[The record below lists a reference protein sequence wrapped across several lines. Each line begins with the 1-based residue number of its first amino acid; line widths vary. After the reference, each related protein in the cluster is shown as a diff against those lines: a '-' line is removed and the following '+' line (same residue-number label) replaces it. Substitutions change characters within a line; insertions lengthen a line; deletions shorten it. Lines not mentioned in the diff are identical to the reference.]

1 MKPYDVI
8 ILGVGGMGSAAAWH
22 IARRGRRV
30 LALERFDIPHRMGSS
45 HGLTRIIRLAYY
57 ESPLYVPLLRRAYEN
72 WREAERLSGRQLLF
86 LTGSVDAGPP
96 GSQVVR
102 GSLASCIEHNLAH
115 ESLTATELR
124 RRFPAFALPS
134 DYEAVFQPEGG
145 FLASEQAIVT
155 HTELAQ
161 AQGADI
167 RAREKVLGFEPTSGG
182 VRVTTERG
190 KYEACQLVVAAGAW
204 IRDFV
209 PELAHCAE
217 PERQVLGWF
226 QPKTPALFHPDR
238 FPVFNL
244 AAQSDRYYGL
254 PIWGMPGFKFGR
266 YHHLHEAV
274 DPDSDFREPHSRDEE
289 TLRAGVG
296 RFFPDAN
303 GPVMGLATCLFTNTP
318 DEHFIIDTLP
328 HLPAVVASP
337 CSGHGFK
344 FSSVVGE
351 ILADLALTGATSFD
365 LTLFRLARFGT
376 PSKES
381 QA

>member
-1 MKPYDVI
+1 MAEWEAPPP
-8 ILGVGGMGSAAAWH
+8 GTSPAAAGACWPWNVSTSR
-22 IARRGRRV
+22 IVWAR
-30 LALERFDIPHRMGSS
+30 ATASPASS
-45 HGLTRIIRLAYY
+45 ASPTTKARSTSRSYAAPTRIGAKPSDCRVDSSY
-57 ESPLYVPLLRRAYEN
+57 S
-72 WREAERLSGRQLLF
+72 
-86 LTGSVDAGPP
+86 SVDAGPP
-96 GSQVVR
+96 SSQVVR

-115 ESLTATELR
+115 ESLTATELQQ
-124 RRFPAFALPS
+124 RFPAFALPS

-244 AAQSDRYYGL
+244 AAKSDRYYGM

-266 YHHLHEAV
+266 YHHLHETV

-303 GPVMGLATCLFTNTP
+303 GPVLGLATCLFTNTP